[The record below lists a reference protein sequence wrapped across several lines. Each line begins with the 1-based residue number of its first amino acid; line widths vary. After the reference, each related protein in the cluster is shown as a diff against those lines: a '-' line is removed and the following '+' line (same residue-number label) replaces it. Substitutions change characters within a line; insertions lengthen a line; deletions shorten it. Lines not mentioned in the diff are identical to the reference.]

1 MIDIVIDGRKVTV
14 EENKMILEVA
24 EKSGIFIPHICY
36 DKFLPSIGRCK
47 ICVVK
52 ADGRFVTSCNTKV
65 CDGMNIEV
73 CSEEL
78 EDIRDTN
85 IRLMLESVDEDKLP
99 KHLKSL
105 IEVSLK
111 SFSKKSLKEIKNPFF
126 SFNPNLCFLCG
137 KCVSACTNLQGRF
150 IYNFKNKGEDLKIII
165 GKDESFEKAGC
176 EFCGTCTDFCPTGAI
191 SDKNKIH
198 DNTQKIETVCSYCG
212 VGCQIEL
219 SSDGRQIYSRPIQ
232 NGNEYQ
238 PLCVKGRYGHSY
250 ILHDDRLKNPMIRRY
265 LIDGKDK
272 FDAKPDEMSLVE
284 TSWEEALDI
293 VSEKFIEIFKTFG
306 SDALAFMSSAKCTN
320 EENYLLQKLAKQI
333 FKTNNI
339 DHCARLCH
347 SSTVVGLIESIGSGA
362 MTNSME
368 DIVKNAKTI
377 FIIGSNVTEQHPV
390 FGVKIRR
397 AVMNRKINLIV
408 ADPRF
413 TDIAQFSDIYLRL
426 KSGSDIYLI
435 NAICKIIIENNWQ
448 DNHFIKE
455 RCEDYEEFKNFI
467 LQTDIDE
474 VVIKTGLKLD
484 EIYATAKMIA
494 TEKPTA
500 IIWAMGITQHI
511 FGVDNVLALANLQ
524 LLTGN
529 IGISGG
535 GLNPLR
541 GQNNVQGACD
551 MGALP
556 DVFSG
561 YQKVT
566 DSSTIDKFSKLWGF
580 ENDTHLSNIPGL
592 TVTEMI
598 ENLGKN
604 IKTLYIM
611 GENPAM
617 TEPDINKV
625 TESLKKCNFLIVQD
639 IFPTQTSKYADVILP
654 ASSFAEKSGTFT
666 NTERRIQKLSPLFKP
681 LYNSKTD
688 FEIIAKLAN
697 ILIRKMNFILSG
709 EFSSWDYES
718 YKDIMFEIN
727 KTTPIYQNMSLYQNM
742 SYDEITKK
750 TVFWPAN
757 RKNPHGCEILH
768 KESFSIGRGRFHI
781 VMPQNPH
788 EIPDKNFP
796 LILNTGREL
805 YHWHGGELT
814 RRVAELMKISDE
826 LVILVHPED
835 AKKYHV
841 TNNSKVKVTS
851 KRGEILAKAFLTE
864 RVAKGMLFGNFHFPE
879 GNVNY
884 LTAKRLDPKTKIP
897 QYKISTV
904 SIKKL

>member
-14 EENKMILEVA
+14 EENKTILEVA

-36 DKFLPSIGRCK
+36 DKFLSPVGRCK

-52 ADGRFVTSCNTKV
+52 ADGKFVTSCDTKV
-65 CDGMNIEV
+65 YHGMNV
-73 CSEEL
+73 TTCSEEL
-78 EDIRDTN
+78 KEIRQTN
-85 IRLMLESVDEDKLP
+85 IKLMLEYVDEDKLP

-105 IEVSLK
+105 MEVSLK

-137 KCVSACTNLQGRF
+137 KCVSACANLQGRF
-150 IYNFKNKGEDLKIII
+150 IYNFKNKGENLKIII

-191 SDKNKIH
+191 SNKDKVD
-198 DNTQKIETVCSYCG
+198 DNTQKIETICSYCG

-219 SSDGRQIYSRPIQ
+219 SSDGRQIYSRPVQ
-232 NGNEYQ
+232 NAKEYQ
-238 PLCVKGRYGHSY
+238 SLCVKGRYGHSY
-250 ILHDDRLKNPMIRRY
+250 ILHEDRLKNPMVRRY
-265 LIDGKDK
+265 LIEGKNK
-272 FDAKPDEMSLVE
+272 FDANPDEISFVE
-284 TSWEEALDI
+284 TSWEEALEI
-293 VSEKFIEIFKTFG
+293 VSAKFIEIFKTFG
-306 SDALAFMSSAKCTN
+306 SNALAFMSSAKCTN
-320 EENYLLQKLAKQI
+320 EENYLLQKLARQI

-347 SSTVVGLIESIGSGA
+347 SSTVVGLIQSIGSGA

-413 TDIAQFSDIYLRL
+413 TDIAQFSDIYLGL

-448 DNHFIKE
+448 DDHFIKE

-467 LQTDIDE
+467 LQTDIGD

-566 DSSTIDKFSKLWGF
+566 DNSTIDKFSKLWGF

-604 IKTLYIM
+604 IKALYIM

-625 TESLKKCNFLIVQD
+625 TESLKKCNFLVLQD
-639 IFPTQTSKYADVILP
+639 IFPTETSKYADVILP

-666 NTERRIQKLSPLFKP
+666 NTERGIQKLFPLFKP

-688 FEIIAKLAN
+688 FEIITKLAN
-697 ILIRKMNFILSG
+697 LLINKMNCISLG
-709 EFSSWDYES
+709 EFSSWNYKSYE
-718 YKDIMFEIN
+718 DVMFEIN
-727 KTTPIYQNMSLYQNM
+727 RTTPIYECVTYEKIKSNSVQ
-742 SYDEITKK
+742 
-750 TVFWPAN
+750 WPVN
-757 RKNPHGCEILH
+757 LKNPNGCEILH
-768 KESFSIGRGRFHI
+768 RDSFPIGRGRFHV
-781 VMPQNPH
+781 VMSQNPH
-788 EIPDKNFP
+788 EIPDENFP

-814 RRVAELMKISDE
+814 RRVEELMKISDE

-864 RVAKGMLFGNFHFPE
+864 RVAKGTIFGNFHFPQ

-884 LTAKRLDPKTKIP
+884 LTAKRLDPKAKIP